1 MKHNDVFFNL
11 AYKLDVGL
19 AKKRFALKQ
28 SRMVANG
35 AIAVGGR
42 NIWLVTVG
50 TMQWYTVVVLNADCE
65 SC

>member
-1 MKHNDVFFNL
+1 MWGVVKHNDVFFNL

-35 AIAVGGR
+35 AIAGGGR
-42 NIWLVTVG
+42 NI
-50 TMQWYTVVVLNADCE
+50 
-65 SC
+65 